1 MTTPARPAP
10 TIVDV
15 ARAAGVSKSLV
26 SLAIRGDAGVSEAT
40 RTRILDVASEL
51 GYHSNA
57 LARGLARG
65 RTQVVGLLVS
75 DLANPYFADVVDGI
89 EADAEA
95 TGLGTIIGHG
105 RGSADVLARRLDE
118 ILDLG
123 VDGVIVISAM
133 LDADTLDRAA
143 ARRPVV
149 MVGRPFAP
157 PRRVSVVRNNDEHGA
172 EAAVSHLLGLG
183 HLRIAH
189 VASSRRAAATA
200 RRASFE
206 RTMRA
211 ADLAPMVLDG
221 SDDGVARLLDLVG
234 RPEGPTACFAGNDRI
249 ATAVL
254 ADALE
259 RALEVPGDLSVVG
272 YDNAE
277 VGRLMRPALTTV
289 EQPREAMGR
298 EAMRLLRAR
307 IDGDREVAEV
317 TLEPRL
323 IVRASTGP
331 AS

>member
-1 MTTPARPAP
+1 MTSPPRPAP

-26 SLAIRGDAGVSEAT
+26 SLAIRGDAGVSDAT
-40 RTRILDVASEL
+40 RTRILDVATEL

-65 RTQVVGLLVS
+65 RTQMVGMLVS
-75 DLANPYFADVVDGI
+75 DLANPYFADVAAGI

-105 RGSADVLARRLDE
+105 RGSAEVLERRLDE

-123 VDGVIVISAM
+123 VDGVVVVSAM
-133 LDADTLDRAA
+133 LDAETLDRAA

-172 EAAVSHLLGLG
+172 QAAVAHLLDIG
-183 HLRIAH
+183 HRRITH
-189 VASSRRAAATA
+189 IASSRRAAATA
-200 RRASFE
+200 RRSSFE
-206 RTMRA
+206 ETMRDAGLDPVVIDA
-211 ADLAPMVLDG
+211 AEG
-221 SDDGVARLLDLVG
+221 TARLLDLVG
-234 RPEGPTACFAGNDRI
+234 RPGGPTACFAGNDRI
-249 ATAVL
+249 ATTAL
-254 ADALE
+254 SDALE
-259 RALEVPGDLSVVG
+259 RGFDVPGDLSVVG

-277 VGRLMRPALTTV
+277 FGRLMRPALTTV

-323 IVRASTGP
+323 IVRGSTGP
-331 AS
+331 AA